1 MKFWFFMNF
10 QRVSYEKQA
19 IEALSSDEAWFDLE
33 RWYLHEG
40 MLAVTGV
47 ITAHDIRYPVRLVYP
62 DQFPQVPAWVEPQ
75 EDVRWSTHQYGSG
88 GLLCLELRP
97 DNWEASATGADVL
110 RSAYHLLEIENPLG
124 EGNSKIR
131 APSADHV
138 TEVQAYDWGANPV
151 LIGADCQKRLKA
163 GESQEL
169 KALRWWLMDNV
180 WPIMVHDR
188 HDRLSPRHPPNAD
201 FINWRAETLPV
212 YLSLNSAPT
221 EADDRGSLI
230 EAAEFEPHTVELL
243 KKGSAV
249 VIFSGDSKLI
259 AYHLFDENTSYR
271 RKVFVLPEQND
282 LRSGWSPDAQ
292 SKQVAIIGVG
302 SVGSKVAES
311 LLRSGISHFT
321 LIDGDVMLPVN
332 LERHVLD
339 WRDVGFRK
347 VNGLKRRLLNIM
359 PGADIAVVEQN
370 LNWQRSARTHAQQ
383 VAWVADCDIIVNATG
398 DEATALFLS
407 AVAAANQRPFVSVE
421 VYEGGIGALIA
432 SCLPERDPP
441 FITAR
446 AAFLNWCKQQDVIPP
461 KQGIRPYE
469 AFADDGMPFV
479 ADDAAVTM
487 AAAHTARIVLDIL
500 DGQAAGPEMAW
511 MLIGFRKG
519 WFFKGHGDTIFLD
532 VRKAP
537 DSSNQIEIQDV
548 EAQAFISELVKEYL
562 NASSVGT

>member
-1 MKFWFFMNF
+1 MKFWFLMDF
-10 QRVSYEKQA
+10 QLVAHEKQA
-19 IEALSSDEAWFDLE
+19 VEAIASNEAWFELE
-33 RWYLHEG
+33 RWYLHKG

-47 ITAHDIRYPVRLVYP
+47 IIAHDIRYPVRLVYP

-75 EDVRWSTHQYGSG
+75 ENVRWSTHQYGSG

-97 DNWEASATGADVL
+97 DNWEVSATGADVL

-124 EGNSKIR
+124 EGSGKIR
-131 APSADHV
+131 APLADHV

-180 WPIMVHDR
+180 YPIMVHDS

-201 FINWRAETLPV
+201 FINWQTEIPV
-212 YLSLNSAPT
+212 YLSLNSAPQ
-221 EADDRGSLI
+221 EANDRGSLI
-230 EAAEFEPHTVELL
+230 EATGFEPHTAELL

-249 VIFSGDSKLI
+249 VIFSGNSELI
-259 AYHLFDENTSYR
+259 VYHLFDENASCR

-282 LRSGWSPDAQ
+282 LRSGRSPEAQ
-292 SKQVAIIGVG
+292 SKRVAIIGLG

-359 PGADIAVVEQN
+359 PGADITVVEQN
-370 LNWQRSARTHAQQ
+370 LNWQRSAHIHAQQ
-383 VAWVADCDIIVNATG
+383 VVWVADCDIIVNATG
-398 DEATALFLS
+398 DEATALFLG
-407 AVAAANQRPFVSVE
+407 AVATANQRPFVSVE

-432 SCLPERDPP
+432 SCLPKRDPP

-446 AAFLNWCKQQDVIPP
+446 AAFLNWCKQQDATPP
-461 KQGIRPYE
+461 KPGKRPYE
-469 AFADDGMPFV
+469 ALADDGMPFV

-500 DGQAAGPEMAW
+500 DGQAAGTEAAW

-519 WFFKGHGDTIFLD
+519 WVFEGHGHTICLN
-532 VRKAP
+532 VGKAP
-537 DSSNQIEIQDV
+537 DSSNQIETQDV
-548 EAQAFISELVKEYL
+548 ETQAFIFELVKEYL
-562 NASSVGT
+562 NASLVGT